1 MLTRPP
7 KSQTLLLQLILIASS
22 SNPPPPETEFPANE
36 LPRLA
41 QDMVLNNILDLQA
54 EDKLFSLQNHLLLN
68 YDMNSLCFQSLGIH
82 PKYPFIHLFTFKPA
96 GLFPKELYFFL
107 WYICHLYHIAIEFP
121 TYFFLS
127 IFLRTSWLTD
137 SWNYTRKFLTWFYNP
152 TQWISLLQQEKSKLP
167 NAQTCWIEVHRNTLR
182 NKSVKQAFAHLFF
195 VFLFHMPFKAS
206 ADNLIMSFSQ
216 AAVYNTH
223 PYSLYDNPLTNLQDI
238 RTL

>member
-1 MLTRPP
+1 MLTRPT
-7 KSQTLLLQLILIASS
+7 KSQTLLLPLILMASS
-22 SNPPPPETEFPANE
+22 FNPPPPETEFPTNE

-54 EDKLFSLQNHLLLN
+54 EDKLFSLQDHLLLN

-82 PKYPFIHLFTFKPA
+82 PKYPYIHLFTFKPA

-127 IFLRTSWLTD
+127 IFLRTSWPAD

-152 TQWISLLQQEKSKLP
+152 TQ
-167 NAQTCWIEVHRNTLR
+167 
-182 NKSVKQAFAHLFF
+182 
-195 VFLFHMPFKAS
+195 
-206 ADNLIMSFSQ
+206 
-216 AAVYNTH
+216 
-223 PYSLYDNPLTNLQDI
+223 
-238 RTL
+238 